1 MLKTKL
7 KAFVASLIFASST
20 FAAEPLQVWI
30 MPNGASPQEKLESV
44 LADFTKKTGL
54 QTQVVVLDWGEAWG
68 RISAALD
75 GGKDLPAVLQLGTTW
90 VPYFASRGT
99 LMNLDPYKSTFDP
112 SRFVPVS
119 WNTTHVLGDST
130 IYSLPWFVDARALV
144 ANHRILSDNGV
155 TAVDIA
161 TYDGFRKALQK
172 IDAAKMALND
182 GTPIKAYAFPG
193 KSDWNIPHNFAPWIW
208 SAGGDFISVSP
219 DGKIARSSLL
229 DSNTI
234 KGVAN
239 YLSFILSGIVDRES
253 LSQNTAQITQRFNNG
268 ELGFVLNTAEI
279 VMQTRLPPEEG
290 GLSVARIGR
299 DGVMIYPVPQGD
311 AGSVSFIGGS
321 NLAIPAKFK
330 RQKEA
335 LKLLEYLT
343 SDEAQDAYTS
353 HIGFLPP
360 SQKLLDKW
368 SQDSAYTVLVGCLRT
383 GRAYPAIPEW
393 GDIENILVSVFSEI
407 WAAVEFE
414 SGSIAEKLYGI
425 LVEGNNKLNGLFGIA
440 PDAEMLTQ
448 EHFTAIWEAAL
459 TKAEGKPAAAEE
471 AAKQEVAS
479 AGEEGGNAVP
489 FTVGLFVIVVIA
501 GFAFAYKRKKK

>member
-1 MLKTKL
+1 MPKNKL
-7 KAFVASLIFASST
+7 KAFFVSLIFASTT

-30 MPNGASPQEKLESV
+30 MPNGASPQEKLEAV
-44 LADFTKKTGL
+44 LADFHKKTGL
-54 QTQVVVLDWGEAWG
+54 ETKVVVLDWGEAWG

-90 VPYFASRGT
+90 VPYFASKGT
-99 LMNLDPYKSTFDP
+99 LLNLNPYKQQFDP
-112 SRFVPVS
+112 ARFVQVS
-119 WNTTHVLGDST
+119 WNTTHVIGDST
-130 IYSLPWFVDARALV
+130 TFSIPWFVDARALV
-144 ANHRILSDNGV
+144 ANHRILSENGIS
-155 TAVDIA
+155 AVEIA
-161 TYDGFRKALQK
+161 TYDGFRNALKK

-208 SAGGDFISVSP
+208 SAGGDFVSVSP
-219 DGKIARSSLL
+219 DGKIARSTLL

-234 KGVAN
+234 KGIAN

-299 DGVMIYPVPQGD
+299 DGTGIYPVPQGD
-311 AGSVSFIGGS
+311 AGSVGFVGGS

-330 RQKEA
+330 NQKAA
-335 LKLLEYLT
+335 LQLLEFLT

-368 SQDSAYTVLVGCLRT
+368 AQDTAYTILVAALRT

-393 GDIENILVSVFSEI
+393 GDIENVLVSTFSEI

-414 SGSIAEKLYGI
+414 SSGTTEKIYGI

-440 PDAEMLTQ
+440 PNAEMLTLEQ
-448 EHFTAIWEAAL
+448 FTSIWESAL
-459 TKAEGKPAAAEE
+459 AKAEGKPAEPTKE
-471 AAKQEVAS
+471 EVAAS
-479 AGEEGGNAVP
+479 GEGGSSAAVP
-489 FTVGLFVIVVIA
+489 FTIGLFVIVVIA
-501 GFAFAYKRKKK
+501 GFAFAYKRKKN